1 MKRIIYS
8 VSIVL
13 FLFQNF
19 SFAQTQ
25 EQIADSL
32 YYTGKDFY
40 YDGEYKTAKVNFE
53 KSLEIR
59 TRLFG
64 EEHKKVVKAYYRLG
78 KTEMR
83 LRYHRNAIE
92 ILKKGLGLA
101 QKMHGEESEPVAD
114 FYLELGNVYRQMYDP
129 HNSKNYYEKA
139 IDLYTILFGENS
151 TIVGNMYMN
160 IGNSLTKMTNFKDA
174 DKYYQKAFDIFTISS
189 DPKSKDFNR
198 IYSNWG
204 NLYRKVGDYDKSI
217 EFGLKALEIKLL
229 NYKET
234 HPSVPKYYSNI
245 GKAYAGKG
253 MFKEGLFYVEK
264 MVRLQEKAIGL
275 DHPETGGS
283 YGELG
288 NFYADL
294 GQFQKA
300 LNLYQEGLKIM
311 EKRLSLTHP
320 YVVGGYKNIGHVYE
334 DMKQYDKALDFYR
347 ASIVKLENHDF
358 RASELIAKAYHRMAN
373 VFFKKNDL
381 DSSLFYI
388 GLGME
393 NVAPGFKYQNNN
405 GKNPPLSKVQSEV
418 DFLDL
423 LEFKSEILE
432 KRFLEKKEKE
442 DLEHALSTL
451 ELAVSL
457 IEKMRRSYQSETSR
471 KDLNKRVNPIFHLA
485 VSVSFQL
492 YMLTDDSSYLLK
504 ALNFSEKSKASILWQ
519 NINEN
524 FALEN
529 AGIPKDELAELEN
542 LGFEIQDVTEEIFE
556 SNQNEK
562 EQLQS
567 QLFDLKLKYENQ
579 IASLEK
585 FNPAYFELKY
595 AVPSLISKEFIDKK
609 SNEQTALVEYFY
621 DDNNL
626 YTFVISNGELHGYQ
640 QPYSDKIEESIQ
652 YLRDYK
658 IDNSSKNA
666 LAENEKYIGQLNF
679 LYQQLIQ
686 PIEKELDDLTQ
697 LIIVPHGVLN
707 YLPFEMLAQ
716 KSEQKDFRQLPYLL
730 RSYDVQYAWSL
741 AFLEKNNNEQRNYKF
756 DFVGFAPSF
765 SNQVLAESNISSS
778 FAARANLSELNFTES
793 EILTANE
800 FFEGNVFSGNDATE
814 YSFNQF
820 ASDSKIIHLA
830 THAFANDQQPMQSG
844 FLFSHQ
850 KDTLEDGY
858 LNAYEIYNM
867 NLPTELT
874 VMSACNTG
882 FGQLAEGEGVISLGR
897 AFSYAGCR
905 SVVMSLW
912 MANDQST
919 AKLMKHFY
927 GNLAQ
932 GNRKDVALKNA
943 KMQYLESADPLTA
956 HPYFWAGMVAVGDM
970 DSISSKS
977 GSWFWILGFG
987 LVVVLLVFVFKN
999 INRT

>member
-1 MKRIIYS
+1 M
-8 VSIVL
+8 L
-13 FLFQNF
+13 FFFQNF
-19 SFAQTQ
+19 SLAQTQ

-32 YYTGKDFY
+32 YYGAKDLY
-40 YDGEYKTAKVNFE
+40 SDGDYKKAKIDFE
-53 KSLEIR
+53 KALQIRIEIN
-59 TRLFG
+59 G
-64 EEHKKVVKAYYRLG
+64 EEHKDVVKTYFRLG
-78 KTEMR
+78 KTERR
-83 LRYHRNAIE
+83 LRYHKASLETLKKSLPIAIKVYGETHEDVGGFYMELGNTYNQMYDLGNAKINFEKCIE
-92 ILKKGLGLA
+92 IFKNEF
-101 QKMHGEESEPVAD
+101 GEES
-114 FYLELGNVYRQMYDP
+114 
-129 HNSKNYYEKA
+129 
-139 IDLYTILFGENS
+139 I
-151 TIVGNMYMN
+151 IVGNIYMN
-160 IGNSLTKMTNFKDA
+160 IGNGQTKMANYRDA
-174 DKYYQKAFDIFTISS
+174 ENYHQKAFAIFKKSAK
-189 DPKSKDFNR
+189 PKSQEFNR
-198 IYSNWG
+198 IYNNLG
-204 NLYRKVGDYDKSI
+204 HLYRKMGNYDKSI
-217 EFGLKALEIKLL
+217 EFAHKALEIKLL
-229 NYKET
+229 HYKET
-234 HPSVPKYYSNI
+234 HPSVPKYYSNLS
-245 GKAYAGKG
+245 KAYAGKG
-253 MFKEGLFYVEK
+253 DFEKGLEYIKKVVKLQEISVGKDHPEAAGSYAELANFYVYLG
-264 MVRLQEKAIGL
+264 RLQEALEMYK
-275 DHPETGGS
+275 
-283 YGELG
+283 
-288 NFYADL
+288 
-294 GQFQKA
+294 KA
-300 LNLYQEGLKIM
+300 LAIM

-320 YVVGGYKNIGHVYE
+320 YVVNEYINIGHIYE
-334 DMKQYDKALDFYR
+334 DMKQYDKALNFYR
-347 ASIVKLENHDF
+347 NAIVKYENHDF
-358 RASELIAKAYHRMAN
+358 RATNLIAQTYRQMAN
-373 VFFKKNDL
+373 VFSKKNEL
-381 DSSLFYI
+381 DSALIHI
-388 GLGME
+388 GKGME
-393 NVAPGFKYQNNN
+393 DVAFDFEY
-405 GKNPPLSKVQSEV
+405 KNKEEMNPALNLVQAEM

-423 LEFKSEILE
+423 LEVKGEVLE
-432 KRFLEKKEKE
+432 KRFLGNKQKI
-442 DLEHALSTL
+442 DLDNSLRTL
-451 ELAVSL
+451 ELAIEL

-471 KDLNKRVNPIFHLA
+471 QDLNKRVAPVFQIA
-485 VSVSFQL
+485 VRVAFRLNELTGDQL
-492 YMLTDDSSYLLK
+492 YLLK

-519 NINEN
+519 NMNEN

-529 AGIPKDELAELEN
+529 AGIPKGEIIELEN
-542 LGFEIQDVTEEIFE
+542 LGFEIKDLTEKIFE
-556 SNQNEK
+556 ANASERDPLQNK
-562 EQLQS
+562 
-567 QLFDLKLKYENQ
+567 LFDLKLKYENQ

-621 DDNNL
+621 DDNNM

-658 IDNSSKNA
+658 IANSAKNA
-666 LAENEKYIGQLNF
+666 LTENEKYISQLNF

-765 SNQVLAESNISSS
+765 SNQILAESNMSSS

-830 THAFANDQQPMQSG
+830 THAFANDQQPMKSG
-844 FLFSHQ
+844 FLFSYQ
-850 KDTLEDGY
+850 KDMLEDGY

-867 NLPTELT
+867 KLPAELT

-919 AKLMKHFY
+919 AKLMKRFY
-927 GNLAQ
+927 ENLAQ

-943 KMQYLESADPLTA
+943 KIQYLESADPLTA
-956 HPYFWAGMVAVGDM
+956 HPYFWAGMVAIGDM
-970 DSISSKS
+970 DVISSEG

-987 LVVVLLVFVFKN
+987 LLGVLLFFIVKWK
-999 INRT
+999 I